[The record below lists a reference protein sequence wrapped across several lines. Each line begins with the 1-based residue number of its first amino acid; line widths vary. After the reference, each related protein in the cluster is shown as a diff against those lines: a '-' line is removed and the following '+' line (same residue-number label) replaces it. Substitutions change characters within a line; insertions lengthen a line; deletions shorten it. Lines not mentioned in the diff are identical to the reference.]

1 MTTLRTECQIANDR
15 SNKSSANS
23 NELEAREADDFHNL
37 ISSFLSMDIR
47 KQFYQRRLKG
57 WLFEC
62 IDVKKNFF
70 TFFIVVTFFTFLTC
84 FLFSRFFIN

>member
-15 SNKSSANS
+15 SNESSANS
-23 NELEAREADDFHNL
+23 TELEAREADDFQNL

-62 IDVKKNFF
+62 IDVKK
-70 TFFIVVTFFTFLTC
+70 TFLR
-84 FLFSRFFIN
+84 FLLLSRFLRF